1 MDDTFYPGMANDN
14 VYYINVKPYY
24 HDLKFEYMLETFK
37 NSTIGKKKIGDYTM
51 FDDVIMTHIKSYK
64 YESLDKNPKE
74 YEVDKILGKHI
85 ITHLQEFFNKSK
97 RNKTLK
103 NRGKKR
109 NKTQR
114 I

>member
-1 MDDTFYPGMANDN
+1 
-14 VYYINVKPYY
+14 
-24 HDLKFEYMLETFK
+24 MLNLII